1 MKKVY
6 FVFAA
11 VLAVFS
17 IFLSGCSKEIS
28 HEDISVEQSSNI
40 VGSIDFLKA
49 VISSDI
55 PQTKAGEITEEDI
68 SGIVNSLLP
77 PAIEYLSNN
86 DYDYHED
93 FSEGDPNIILTAYCL
108 LAYDTIFPQT
118 KGGINTI
125 MDCVVTG
132 AGLKDILSGGAEK
145 LATKAIIKLAS
156 KELAKRVVPYVGTGI
171 FVASTTAC
179 LIGAYSGGS
188 GGGDCV
194 LDDPGVGILSSNAQ
208 L

>member
-6 FVFAA
+6 LAFAA
-11 VLAVFS
+11 VLTVS
-17 IFLSGCSKEIS
+17 LLILSGCSKES
-28 HEDISVEQSSNI
+28 YCEDTSAEQSENI
-40 VGSIDFLKA
+40 VGSIDFLNA
-49 VISSDI
+49 VISSDL
-55 PQTKAGEITEEDI
+55 PCTKAGEISEEDI
-68 SGIVNSLLP
+68 LDIVNSLLP

-118 KGGINTI
+118 KGTVNTI

-145 LATKAIIKLAS
+145 LAAKAIIKLAS
-156 KELAKRVVPYVGTGI
+156 KELAERLVPYVGTAI
-171 FVASTTAC
+171 FVASTTTC
-179 LIGAYSGGS
+179 LIGAY
-188 GGGDCV
+188 GGGGGECV
-194 LDDPGVGILSSNAQ
+194 LEDPGVGNLSNNAQ
-208 L
+208 I